1 MVLLIITANL
11 IIREAEIL
19 KVFGEFVMS
28 SSPIMSEEAFD
39 PLPKISVRV
48 FTRARIVNL
57 IGTKSCVLQFLYSSV
72 ARARSLK
79 TPTTVCWAFI
89 AIAVLLSLC
98 IMQKNLYL
106 SRGR

>member
-19 KVFGEFVMS
+19 KVFGEFVMI

-48 FTRARIVNL
+48 FIRASIVNL
-57 IGTKSCVLQFLYSSV
+57 IGTKCCVLQFLYSSLGQSTIIED
-72 ARARSLK
+72 ADNGLLGIYCAS
-79 TPTTVCWAFI
+79 CSA
-89 AIAVLLSLC
+89 LSLHHA
-98 IMQKNLYL
+98 KY
-106 SRGR
+106 STS